1 MHAVSTDHS
10 HQHYGRLGPST
21 NITRLLPSSAAFN
34 CHPLPHH
41 TLHSQ
46 LKVRPHYQHHAP
58 FLLHDARTATLLL
71 PPFAVVEHLTAD
83 RKVTRCVAVRAT
95 RSPRYLHTSNH
106 LFTCSLVSPL
116 PERYWWCPLFFHK
129 FTHNHSCR
137 ESRQCPRPLPLG
149 AAMPTSRR
157 YFFFGREGW
166 QAGEGK
172 VGRLGPPGRWGQR
185 PMRRP
190 CVPRR
195 QPCCPTTMAS
205 TANPLRLSTTT
216 TRRGSGGLAIAG
228 RGARSRA
235 KPPTG
240 GAHRR
245 HRPPRRRKA
254 VELPPTLHCLE
265 DTPGGIP

>member
-46 LKVRPHYQHHAP
+46 LKVRHHYQHHAP

-95 RSPRYLHTSNH
+95 RSPVILLHTSNH

-172 VGRLGPPGRWGQR
+172 VGRLGATPDATPVRPAPATMLPDYGEYGEPFAPFFDNNQAGFRRACYCRSRCPKPGEA
-185 PMRRP
+185 PH
-190 CVPRR
+190 
-195 QPCCPTTMAS
+195 
-205 TANPLRLSTTT
+205 
-216 TRRGSGGLAIAG
+216 RRGPPAP
-228 RGARSRA
+228 
-235 KPPTG
+235 PPTAAAQG
-240 GAHRR
+240 G
-245 HRPPRRRKA
+245 
-254 VELPPTLHCLE
+254 
-265 DTPGGIP
+265 